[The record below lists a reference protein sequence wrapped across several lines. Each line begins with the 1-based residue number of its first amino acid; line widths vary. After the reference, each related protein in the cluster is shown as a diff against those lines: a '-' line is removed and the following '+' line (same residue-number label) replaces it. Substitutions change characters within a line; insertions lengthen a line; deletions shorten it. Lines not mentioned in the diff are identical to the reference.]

1 MTRLQRI
8 VIATLIAS
16 VFYGIAFFG
25 LSMDARIG
33 AYKIKQDFPPQAAE
47 SSLVDLYTQRNTLPL
62 SSDGKK
68 VDDPESLNFQKQTS
82 HITLTTMPVEEMR
95 YYAPG
100 IKTPKLLILNSVT
113 LPRPTYWP
121 HNLYAPALG
130 DKQLSTDI
138 PRNYLL
144 PGVNTFLT
152 VVPSSLGWEQ
162 QNREYLGPLR
172 DIDAAAQYHSQ
183 LQIWLP
189 SIVLAI
195 CLCMIFVSFLGL
207 LFSQRRV
214 IYLTSML
221 ITALLAL
228 ICIGSGQSSLS
239 VLISTTQSLRLIFP
253 SLILILLIIVWI
265 CLKKLKP
272 AVSLFALAL
281 MVFALSGPLSNLI
294 LLLTQTHFLESIFVS
309 NLFLVSAL
317 PLLIYIT
324 VTRTSQ
330 DISTYGSTLSK
341 LRQKVGQ
348 QEAEL
353 DEKSRIIA
361 EEMQR
366 RGILEERQRMMRD
379 IHDGIGGQLLSLLL
393 RVRTGRLNEK
403 DIADDIQASL
413 NDLRLVVDS
422 IDHVDE
428 DFDSALVTF
437 RSRAEQQMKAANI
450 RLSWEQS
457 GKLFERDFSPR
468 QTLQIYRFMQ
478 EALTNIIR
486 HANTKT
492 ASISILSESPTSPL
506 IIKIKDDGVGLS
518 KNPAKTAGKGLR
530 NLEARAKKLGGSYT
544 IHSNENTSGT
554 LVTLSIPHQDT
565 TS

>member
-1 MTRLQRI
+1 
-8 VIATLIAS
+8 
-16 VFYGIAFFG
+16 
-25 LSMDARIG
+25 MDARIG

-228 ICIGSGQSSLS
+228 ICMGSGQSSLS

-294 LLLTQTHFLESIFVS
+294 LLLTQTHFLEAIFVS

-450 RLSWEQS
+450 HLSWEQS

-544 IHSNENTSGT
+544 THSNENTSGT

>member
-228 ICIGSGQSSLS
+228 ICMGSGQSSLS

-281 MVFALSGPLSNLI
+281 MVFALSGPVSNLI

-450 RLSWEQS
+450 HLSWEQS

-506 IIKIKDDGVGLS
+506 IIKIKDDGLGLS

>member
-228 ICIGSGQSSLS
+228 ICMGSGQSSLS

-294 LLLTQTHFLESIFVS
+294 LLLTQTHFLEAIFVS

-450 RLSWEQS
+450 HLSWEQS

-506 IIKIKDDGVGLS
+506 IIKIKDDGLGLS

-544 IHSNENTSGT
+544 IHSDENTSGT